1 MSTPARGLSHVGY
14 CARAVVV
21 FDMVDVSSVVLLC
34 FFFVVGGRGEEVAH
48 ESREKGDGL
57 NLR

>member
-1 MSTPARGLSHVGY
+1 MSTSARGLSHVGY
-14 CARAVVV
+14 CVRAVVV
-21 FDMVDVSSVVLLC
+21 FDMVDVSSVVSC
-34 FFFVVGGRGEEVAH
+34 VFFVVGGRGEEVAH